1 MSIYLDTILME
12 VPRLL
17 GLLDKNPN
25 SPTFGCFDRQY
36 WHYSVMDFPCA
47 RYQEAALTLTFIYTL
62 DIPGNVYFKNP
73 YILLWIDGAVRFWEK
88 IQRKNGSFDEWYP
101 NESSFVA
108 TAFTSYTISEVLLIL
123 GKEISSYESII
134 ESLEKA
140 GDWLIKNDDF
150 TACNQEAGAVA
161 GLYNIYLITSK
172 EKYMSSARKKLE
184 RLAQKQDKEG
194 WFPEYGGPDIGYL
207 SLAIDYLCKYYKR
220 SKDEKA
226 KEIVDRALNFI
237 VYFSHPDGTFG
248 GEYGSR
254 NTKYIIPSGIE
265 YSSSWNESARRI
277 AYSLRR
283 SLTEMKT
290 IGPYSL
296 DDRYLSYIGYT
307 YIQAHIDLY
316 SGELEEPV
324 YNCNFSRFLPDSG
337 IFVFSNESFYLV
349 SNLRKGGIFKLS
361 FKGKKTSVLDSGI
374 VLHIDGRY
382 YTSGWLNPE
391 GTIEFEE
398 NRVKWESNALKL
410 SFILMSPSKTILS
423 RLFQLTLGRISK
435 LNLIVKSI
443 LRRLLITYKKKSRVG
458 VIRII
463 KIEPEK
469 ITVEDEINSPDVIEK
484 IILGMENPYI
494 YIPSSR
500 YFQIQEIKGYQ
511 NTISPNSNRV
521 RILREYDAQGE
532 EKLNYQSL

>member
-12 VPRLL
+12 APRLL
-17 GLLDKNPN
+17 GLLDKNPS

-36 WHYSVMDFPCA
+36 WHYSVTDFPCA
-47 RYQEAALTLTFIYTL
+47 RYQEAVLTLALLYTL
-62 DIPGNVYFKNP
+62 DVPGNVYFRNP
-73 YILLWIDGAVRFWEK
+73 YILLWIDGALKFWEK
-88 IQRKNGSFDEWYP
+88 IQKNNGSFDEWYP
-101 NESSFVA
+101 NENSFVA
-108 TAFTSYTISEVLLIL
+108 TAFTSYAISEVLLTL
-123 GKEISSYESII
+123 GKEIPSYESII

-150 TACNQEAGAVA
+150 TAGNQETGAIA
-161 GLYNIYLITSK
+161 GLYNIYLLTSK
-172 EKYMSSARKKLE
+172 EKYMSSAKKKLE
-184 RLAQKQDKEG
+184 KLAQRQDKEG
-194 WFPEYGGPDIGYL
+194 WFSEYGGPDIGYL

-226 KEIVDRALNFI
+226 KEIVDRALDFI

-265 YSSSWNESARRI
+265 LSSSWNGNARRI

-283 SLTEMKT
+283 SLAERKT
-290 IGPYSL
+290 IGPYNL

-316 SGELEEPV
+316 NGELKEPM
-324 YNCNFSRFLPDSG
+324 YNSSFSRFLSDSG
-337 IFVFSNESFYLV
+337 IFIFSNKNFYLV
-349 SNLRKGGIFKLS
+349 SNLKKGGILKIS
-361 FKGKKTSVLDSGI
+361 FKDKGSLLLDSGI

-391 GTIEFEE
+391 ITIEVKE
-398 NRVKWESNALKL
+398 NRVRVRSNALRL
-410 SFILMSPSKTILS
+410 SFVLMSPVKTIIS

-435 LNLIVKSI
+435 LNLIVKNV
-443 LRRLLITYKKKSRVG
+443 LRRLLITYKKKSKIE

-463 KIEPEK
+463 RIEEER
-469 ITVEDEINSPDVIEK
+469 ITVEDEVNSFKVIER
-484 IILGMENPYI
+484 ITLGMENPYI

-500 YFQIQEIKGYQ
+500 YFQIQEIKGYP
-511 NTISPNSNRV
+511 NIIFPNSNRV
-521 RILREYDAQGE
+521 RILREYDTQGE
-532 EKLNYQSL
+532 EKLNYQSI